1 MNNVNMIKFESITT
15 IQMRLF
21 RPQLVAIT
29 YPTVVVVVLCL
40 LVETFLLLQ
49 TFRAQMVRHIT
60 DLQINTV
67 MLAGIGQETS
77 F

>member
-15 IQMRLF
+15 ISD
-21 RPQLVAIT
+21 
-29 YPTVVVVVLCL
+29 
-40 LVETFLLLQ
+40 ETLQTTIGGDHIPNSGGGGALPIGRNILLLQ

>member
-1 MNNVNMIKFESITT
+1 MNNVNMIKFESI
-15 IQMRLF
+15 

>member
-1 MNNVNMIKFESITT
+1 M
-15 IQMRLF
+15 
-21 RPQLVAIT
+21 
-29 YPTVVVVVLCL
+29 
-40 LVETFLLLQ
+40 VETFLLLQ

>member
-15 IQMRLF
+15 ISDETLQTTIGGDHIPNSGGGGALPIGR
-21 RPQLVAIT
+21 
-29 YPTVVVVVLCL
+29 
-40 LVETFLLLQ
+40 TFLLLQ